1 MISTNQNTSNVGD
14 KSEPQLIFDRQVS
27 ETCATSPVDESK
39 SHQNKLKPIEVVESR
54 TSGNISHTVYT
65 SYFFAGG
72 RKCKIIFFIFVCIF
86 TQVLACLGD
95 SWISYWYLTCAISF
109 NIFLIPLFFYI
120 GLI

>member
-1 MISTNQNTSNVGD
+1 MISTNQNTLNVGD
-14 KSEPQLIFDRQVS
+14 KSESQLIFDRQVP

-72 RKCKIIFFIFVCIF
+72 RKFKIIFFILVCIF

-109 NIFLIPLFFYI
+109 NIFLISLFFYI
-120 GLI
+120 GLT